1 MYPKFDKLDKW
12 EDVIS
17 SVEKEHIPIDC
28 VKKIILKLKHNR
40 QKTIN
45 LDSLRKN
52 GLDIE
57 EIEMVISRTMSEL
70 GPTISNVNF
79 VINVST
85 VAGHIQPI
93 TDRLLEGL

>member
-1 MYPKFDKLDKW
+1 MYLKVDKLAKW

-28 VKKIILKLKHNR
+28 VKKIVLKIKHNR

-45 LDSLRKN
+45 LESLRKN

-57 EIEMVISRTMSEL
+57 EIEMVISRTINEL
-70 GPTISNVNF
+70 GPDLVNLNF
-79 VINVST
+79 VIDVST

-93 TDRLLEGL
+93 TDKLLQDL